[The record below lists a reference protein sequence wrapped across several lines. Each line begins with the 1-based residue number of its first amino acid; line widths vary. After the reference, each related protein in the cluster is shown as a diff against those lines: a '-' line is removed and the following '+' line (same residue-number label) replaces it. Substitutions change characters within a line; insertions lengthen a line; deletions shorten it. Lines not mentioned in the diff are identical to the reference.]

1 MESKNGTAET
11 ICRVGRNRDTG
22 VENKLVDTGLKRRGW
37 DELRVQLPCVKW
49 YLVQSYCIT
58 QGAQL
63 GAL

>member
-37 DELRVQLPCVKW
+37 EELRV
-49 YLVQSYCIT
+49 
-58 QGAQL
+58 
-63 GAL
+63 